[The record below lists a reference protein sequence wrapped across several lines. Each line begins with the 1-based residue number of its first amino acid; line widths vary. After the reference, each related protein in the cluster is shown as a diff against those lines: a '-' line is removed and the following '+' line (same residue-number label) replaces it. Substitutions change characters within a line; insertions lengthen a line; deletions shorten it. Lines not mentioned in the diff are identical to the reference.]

1 MMDSDL
7 DDSSEEHVMPLKEND
22 ITQVSYHFMKSGNSE
37 NGVLITHGTY
47 KMHHRQ
53 NISRDGKTIW

>member
-47 KMHHRQ
+47 KMHRQ